1 MAPDDAE
8 RDVPACWPRR
18 GLAGQTTVVSEL
30 ASILLAN
37 GSRFALRIEGVHN
50 ADSASATPMHMP
62 STVGKITGRFWPRP
76 QR

>member
-1 MAPDDAE
+1 MAPDDAD

-30 ASILLAN
+30 ASIFLAN
-37 GSRFALRIEGVHN
+37 GSRFALRIEDVHN
-50 ADSASATPMHMP
+50 VDSASATPMHLP
-62 STVGKITGRFWPRP
+62 SAVDEITGRLWPRP

>member
-1 MAPDDAE
+1 MQSATCP
-8 RDVPACWPRR
+8 PA
-18 GLAGQTTVVSEL
+18 GLDEASLVQTTVVSEL

-62 STVGKITGRFWPRP
+62 STVDKITGRLWPRP